1 MEKRSLCR
9 NMNRLIILLS
19 VLLWVAGCA
28 SNDQQPPPD
37 FRINTAKQILDS
49 PSGLMLAVVSGSEE
63 SLRTSLLE
71 GDSVNAVYQ
80 GDTPLRIALM
90 NGRARFVRILM
101 RAGAAPN
108 WNLQP
113 EQASLLMLACR
124 RGMNE
129 QVIEFIKQGQDLNYV
144 DARGWSALAEASLNG
159 HLTTANILL
168 DAGAEV
174 DVYPDG
180 ESLLMKLV
188 AENNMLIVKPMLD
201 AGADVNF
208 VAKSG
213 ETALSI
219 ARENQFHEL
228 DLMLVQ
234 AGARL

>member
-1 MEKRSLCR
+1 
-9 NMNRLIILLS
+9 MNRLIILLS

-28 SNDQQPPPD
+28 SNDQQAPPD
-37 FRINTAKQILDS
+37 FRINTAKQVLDAS
-49 PSGLMLAVVSGSEE
+49 SGLMQAVENGSEE
-63 SLRTSLLE
+63 RLRASLLA
-71 GDSVNAVYQ
+71 GDSVNAAYQ
-80 GDTPLRIALM
+80 GETPLRIALAQ
-90 NGRARFVRILM
+90 GRARLVRILL
-101 RAGAAPN
+101 RAGAIPN

-113 EQASLLMLACR
+113 EQASLLMLASR
-124 RGMNE
+124 KGMNE
-129 QVIEFIKQGQDLNYV
+129 QVVAFIQQGQNLNYV
-144 DARGWSALAEASLNG
+144 DTRGWSALAEASLNG

-180 ESLLMKLV
+180 ASLLMKLV
-188 AENNMLIVKPMLD
+188 ADNNMLIVKPMLE

-208 VAKSG
+208 VAQSG

>member
-1 MEKRSLCR
+1 
-9 NMNRLIILLS
+9 MNRLIILLS

-28 SNDQQPPPD
+28 SNDQQAPPD
-37 FRINTAKQILDS
+37 FRINTAKQVLDA
-49 PSGLMLAVVSGSEE
+49 PSGLMQAVESGSEE
-63 SLRTSLLE
+63 RLRASLLA

-80 GDTPLRIALM
+80 GETPLRIALVQE
-90 NGRARFVRILM
+90 RARFVRILL

-113 EQASLLMLACR
+113 EQASLLMLASR
-124 RGMNE
+124 KGMNK
-129 QVIEFIKQGQDLNYV
+129 QVVAFIQQGQDLNYV
-144 DARGWSALAEASLNG
+144 DTRGWSALAEASLNG

-168 DAGAEV
+168 DAGAKV

-188 AENNMLIVKPMLD
+188 AENNMLIVKPMLE

-208 VAKSG
+208 VAQSG